1 MSEIGY
7 YRLKTL
13 ADTEKDVPIYV
24 NNVPFLKHIVPVA
37 FCEGG
42 KILKYL
48 DHAGQ
53 YRFYS
58 FNSYFRTYDNPNQI
72 GLSNKL
78 ITSILTDQTNK
89 QNIGYTN
96 ERKINLSADVTKDE
110 LDILQDLY
118 VSPRVY
124 LYIGTNNSDLA
135 KDWLEVIAEPNE
147 AIVRRAKGNYGRFDL
162 TITLP
167 EHFTIKMI

>member
-7 YRLKTL
+7 YRLKVL
-13 ADTEKDVPIYV
+13 ADSAKDVPIYI
-24 NNVPFLKHIVPVA
+24 NNVPFIKKIVPVP
-37 FCEGG
+37 FCGEG

-48 DHAGQ
+48 DHTGQ

-72 GLSNKL
+72 GNVNKL
-78 ITSILTDQTNK
+78 ITSILTDQSNK

-96 ERKINLSADVTKDE
+96 ERKITLSADVSKDE

-124 LYIGTNNSDLA
+124 LYIGSNNSDLS

-147 AIVRRAKGNYGRFDL
+147 AIVRRPKGNYGRFDL
-162 TITLP
+162 TVTLP